1 MLRSKNKHHA
11 LLKIGA
17 GLNQVNGTGY
27 VNLVSLGADLTQ
39 LFSMSTS
46 SQFLTQVYHQN
57 IFENV
62 NHLDDPE
69 KLNNLMKMYTSSCI
83 LTPKN
88 VNIDEVNRKMLG
100 RLPTSVEILKSEQV
114 IERVTTEF
122 IRQ

>member
-1 MLRSKNKHHA
+1 
-11 LLKIGA
+11 
-17 GLNQVNGTGY
+17 
-27 VNLVSLGADLTQ
+27 
-39 LFSMSTS
+39 MSTS

-122 IRQ
+122 IRQWVPKVEIFDILLRIVSAGD